1 MNLKITLREIKTL
14 GCVLGIY
21 SSNPSPKFER
31 ERIKSPTKTEFFLP
45 NLLIVWL
52 WRFANS
58 TDDKPR
64 AQIQYD
70 I

>member
-1 MNLKITLREIKTL
+1 M
-14 GCVLGIY
+14 GIY